1 MFRDRCSSGFFLFC
15 LRRHKQRKRRRQR
28 KHAFQSKNLDFYL
41 LNQVDACSSISSHF
55 IQVGLLGNKVTDVG
69 NVNSHFVGV
78 AWKSE
83 TGGSAWK
90 GPAGPPGTARPSRG
104 HGAGTHGQP
113 FLVPRAS
120 PPTPRDVTVA
130 TFPTAHW
137 MRRLFPE

>member
-41 LNQVDACSSISSHF
+41 LNQVDACSSLSSHF
-55 IQVGLLGNKVTDVG
+55 IQVGFLGNKVTDVG

-137 MRRLFPE
+137 MRRLLS

>member
-1 MFRDRCSSGFFLFC
+1 MFRDCCSSGFFLFC
-15 LRRHKQRKRRRQR
+15 LRRHKQRKRRQR

-41 LNQVDACSSISSHF
+41 LNQVDACSSLSSHF

-113 FLVPRAS
+113 FLVPPAS